1 MRNSISHIVICASL
15 WTGLV
20 NISFG
25 AEAPLS
31 APAVTSSTT
40 VEPMTNGVLSVDVV
54 LREVFLNNP
63 SLKAARAN
71 WEAMK
76 QRVPQARAWDDLR
89 SEFDTVAGR
98 FVSIAPNSFTDQKLM
113 VEQAVPL
120 SGKNHLRGEAAE
132 AEAAAAFADLRRR
145 ELDLAAKTRA
155 SFYQLA
161 NAQEQLRIV
170 DGNLE
175 LLRQFTRISRKK
187 YEAGTNPESDVLTAE
202 TDASKLEESRYDLL
216 RQITDAESRLNVLM
230 NRSAQAP
237 LPHPGELSLVT
248 FHFQLGELQ
257 ALALDHRPEILAA
270 RMKKEATHFR
280 LAEAKRQWVPDP
292 SLLVEASRYNDSG
305 PAVSEVM
312 AGVAIN
318 IPWLNRRKYRAAI
331 EEARQMEA
339 SAQYGQESA
348 EKETLGLVREALN
361 KVDTLHHHVELFRD
375 RILVLA
381 RQNASATRQSYETDK
396 TSFLNLIEAQ
406 RTLQEVEGMYWN
418 HLAEYLSALA
428 ELESV
433 VGTDP
438 AHPTQMHDRTH
449 Q

>member
-1 MRNSISHIVICASL
+1 MQIMIRQYLSCLGFCAGFLSGGIAAEPASNFGLWTNGLGASIS
-15 WTGLV
+15 
-20 NISFG
+20 
-25 AEAPLS
+25 
-31 APAVTSSTT
+31 
-40 VEPMTNGVLSVDVV
+40 TNGALSLDQV
-54 LREVFLNNP
+54 LREMLLNNP
-63 SLKAARAN
+63 SLKSAHAN

-98 FVSIAPNSFTDQKLM
+98 FVSIPPNSFTDQKLM
-113 VEQAVPL
+113 VEQALPL
-120 SGKNHLRGEAAE
+120 SGKNRLRGEAAE
-132 AEAAAAFADLRRR
+132 AEAAVAFAELHRR
-145 ELDLAAKTRA
+145 ELDLAAKTRT
-155 SFYQLA
+155 SFYHLA

-170 DGNLE
+170 DANLD

-187 YEAGTNPESDVLTAE
+187 YEAGTNPQSDVLTAE
-202 TDASKLEESRYDLL
+202 TEASKLEESRYDLL
-216 RQITDAESRLNVLM
+216 RQISDAESRLNVLM
-230 NRSAQAP
+230 NRPAQTP
-237 LPHPGELSLVT
+237 LPHPAEISFVT
-248 FHFQLGELQ
+248 LHFQLGELQ

-270 RMKKEATHFR
+270 RMKKEAAEFR
-280 LAEAKRQWVPDP
+280 LVEAKRQWVPDP
-292 SLLVEASRYNDSG
+292 SLRVEASRYNDASQ
-305 PAVSEVM
+305 PASEVM

-339 SAQYGQESA
+339 SAEYDQESA

-361 KVDTLHHHVELFRD
+361 KVETLHHHVELFRD

-396 TSFLNLIEAQ
+396 TAFLNLLEAQ
-406 RTLQEVEGMYWN
+406 RTVQEVEGMYWN

-428 ELESV
+428 ELEAV

-438 AHPTQMHDRTH
+438 AHPTHIQHQTH